1 MATTPADAPVV
12 IPIISGLA
20 KALWVVV
27 WKIAPEMA
35 RAAPAP
41 RATNALGNRN
51 CSKIN
56 SSYWLP
62 SPA

>member
-41 RATNALGNRN
+41 R
-51 CSKIN
+51 
-56 SSYWLP
+56 
-62 SPA
+62 